1 MFRSLIASI
10 IAFAIA
16 VTVVVNPAY
25 AESTDTNYYVNNSGG
40 NGDLVSIDES
50 LNSVSDG
57 ASLDLAN
64 TFINGLWKGVVET
77 AGVTIGGVIGGVIVC
92 YSIDGIATLV
102 FPPAAALAA
111 YCPAMPAIGGALGG
125 GNTVNQLINA
135 ATKAM

>member
-77 AGVTIGGVIGGVIVC
+77 AGVTIGGVIAC

>member
-40 NGDLVSIDES
+40 NGDLVRIDES

-64 TFINGLWKGVVET
+64 PFINGLVNGI
-77 AGVTIGGVIGGVIVC
+77 GYTIGVVIVC
-92 YSIDGIATLV
+92 YSIDGIATAF

-111 YCPAMPAIGGALGG
+111 YCPAMPAIGGTLGG
-125 GNTVNQLINA
+125 ENTVNQLINA

>member
-25 AESTDTNYYVNNSGG
+25 AESTDTNYYFNNSGG

-77 AGVTIGGVIGGVIVC
+77 AGVTIGGVILC

-111 YCPAMPAIGGALGG
+111 YCPAIG
-125 GNTVNQLINA
+125 
-135 ATKAM
+135 AM

>member
-64 TFINGLWKGVVET
+64 TFVNGLWKGVVET
-77 AGVTIGGVIGGVIVC
+77 AGVTIGGVILC

-111 YCPAMPAIGGALGG
+111 YCPAMPAIGGTLGG
-125 GNTVNQLINA
+125 ENTVNQLINA

>member
-77 AGVTIGGVIGGVIVC
+77 AGVTIGGVILC

-125 GNTVNQLINA
+125 GNTVDQLINA

>member
-1 MFRSLIASI
+1 MFSSLIASI

-77 AGVTIGGVIGGVIVC
+77 AGVTIGGVILC